1 MVAAQRKRGA
11 CGIRV
16 SILLVIAVILTAPT
30 AAQAMT
36 AEEAFAD
43 GNRLFRDDLYWAA
56 LLRYQQAA
64 DAGMNTPLLHYNVGI
79 AHYKARQ
86 YERARKAFLQA
97 AKSPRLAPTAHY
109 NLGLTAF
116 AAGDNDEALG
126 WLRRARDQEQN
137 KEIRKLASR
146 AIDQI
151 RDLAVEPEEEAPVIV
166 AEERPLRQLER
177 DPRPFSEIDFY
188 ARAGFG
194 SDDNVYRSPS
204 VSYVDISDP
213 DNQVPVDPVIQS
225 GSFIPVSLGA
235 RYLVNSFEHE
245 SFFARYRGSGR
256 FYSDREL
263 SNADEYIQELAIGT
277 EFKKDREGRQNRLF
291 SAFTIAQHDETYY
304 DPDTGL
310 DRLVNDVD
318 IGDRLSYLRYGP
330 EIWTRQ
336 SWERFSFNVWAKAQ
350 LWNYEDTEA
359 VPEYDHEYFR
369 VGTSAQYRF
378 TQTSLLRLTA
388 DTYRRYFTDRPSFEL
403 DGTQPV
409 GNPSVEYRYVDL
421 GVAARQKVTGAF
433 WFGVSYVRTDR
444 MDAYIGY
451 NDYFRDS
458 YGAEFRLRFG
468 DRFRLKAEALYRI
481 YNFAN
486 AFAFNNPAAGR
497 KTLETAT
504 GNVRAVLEMGWNMR
518 LVGEYEYKDVTSND
532 TRIAYER
539 NIFLLSLQW
548 DYD

>member
-1 MVAAQRKRGA
+1 
-11 CGIRV
+11 
-16 SILLVIAVILTAPT
+16 
-30 AAQAMT
+30 MT

-64 DAGMNTPLLHYNVGI
+64 DAGMDTPLLHYNVGI

-86 YERARKAFLQA
+86 YVRARKAFLKA
-97 AKSPRLAPTAHY
+97 ARSPRLEAIAHY

-116 AAGDNDEALG
+116 AAGDHEEALR
-126 WLRRARDQEQN
+126 WLKRARDQEQN
-137 KEIRKLASR
+137 KKIRRLSR
-146 AIDQI
+146 QAIAQI
-151 RDLAVEPEEEAPVIV
+151 RDLANEEVEVAAPVVV
-166 AEERPLRQLER
+166 ADERPLRKLER
-177 DPRPFSEIDFY
+177 DPRPFSEFDFY

-194 SDDNVYRSPS
+194 SDDNVYRTPAE
-204 VSYVDISDP
+204 SYIDISDP
-213 DNQVPVDPVIQS
+213 NQPVQVDPVVQS
-225 GSFIPVSLGA
+225 GSFVPVSLGA

-256 FYSDREL
+256 FYTDREL
-263 SNADEYIQELAIGT
+263 QSNADEYIQELAIGT
-277 EFKKDREGRQNRLF
+277 EYKKDKESRQSRVY
-291 SAFTIAQHDETYY
+291 SAFTIAQHEETYF

-310 DRLVNDVD
+310 DRTVNLTD

-336 SWERFSFNVWAKAQ
+336 SWNRFSFNVRAKAQ
-350 LWNYEDTEA
+350 LWNYENTEV

-369 VGTSAQYRF
+369 VGGSVQYRF
-378 TQTSLLRLTA
+378 TQTSLLRFTA

-403 DGTQPV
+403 DGTQPI
-409 GNPSVEYRYVDL
+409 GNPPVEYRYVDY
-421 GVAARQKVTGAF
+421 GAEARQKVTGAF
-433 WFGVSYVRTDR
+433 WFGVSYVRTER

-451 NDYFRDS
+451 NDYLRDS

-468 DRFRLKAEALYRI
+468 DRFSLKAEALYRI
-481 YNFAN
+481 YNYAN

-504 GNVRAVLEMGWNMR
+504 GKLKAVLEMGWNTR
-518 LVGEYEYKDVTSND
+518 LVGEYQYKDVTSND
-532 TRIAYER
+532 TRIAHQR
-539 NIFLLSLQW
+539 SLFLLSLQW